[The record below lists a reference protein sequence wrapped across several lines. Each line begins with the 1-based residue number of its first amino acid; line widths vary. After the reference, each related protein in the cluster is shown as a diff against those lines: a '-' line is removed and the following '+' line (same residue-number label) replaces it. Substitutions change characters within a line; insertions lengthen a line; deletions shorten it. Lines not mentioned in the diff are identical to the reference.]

1 MQVAVLKR
9 KASDAILKGSM
20 ALAAG
25 IASVPVLAQTVDPAD
40 AAIADAKTKM
50 VGYAVAVV
58 GAMIAFWAVKR
69 AGQKMGWW

>member
-1 MQVAVLKR
+1 MQVAVIKR
-9 KASDAILKGSM
+9 KAGDAILKGSM
-20 ALAAG
+20 ALAAV
-25 IASVPVLAQTVDPAD
+25 IASVPAFAQADPNA
-40 AAIADAKTKM
+40 AAIDEAKAKM

>member
-1 MQVAVLKR
+1 MNLAVIKS

-25 IASVPVLAQTVDPAD
+25 LASVPVLAQAVDPAD
-40 AAIADAKTKM
+40 AEIAAAKTKM